1 MKQSKLIGKTIED
14 FIHDVIFEYITE
26 INFRDGEQLEYMLS
40 DFEERVRSNAIYE
53 LEEKCTILEDDL
65 QSAES
70 RIDYL
75 EDLLQENE
83 IEYE

>member
-1 MKQSKLIGKTIED
+1 MSQSKLIGKTIEE
-14 FIHDVIFEYITE
+14 FIHDVIFEYVTE
-26 INFRDGEQLEYMLS
+26 INFRDGEELEKMLS
-40 DFEERVRSNAIYE
+40 DFEERICSDTIDE
-53 LEEKCTILEDDL
+53 LKDDL

-75 EDLLQENE
+75 EGLLQEYE

>member
-1 MKQSKLIGKTIED
+1 MMQSKLIGKTIEE
-14 FIHDVIFEYITE
+14 FIHDVIFEYVTE
-26 INFRDGEQLEYMLS
+26 VNYCDGELLEHMLA
-40 DFEERVRSNAIYE
+40 DFEERICSDTIDE
-53 LEEKCTILEDDL
+53 LDEKCTMLEDDL

>member
-1 MKQSKLIGKTIED
+1 MVHSKLIGKTIEE
-14 FIHDVIFEYITE
+14 FIHDVIFEYTTE
-26 INFRDGEQLEYMLS
+26 INYRDRELLEYMLA
-40 DFEERVRSNAIYE
+40 DFEERICSDAI
-53 LEEKCTILEDDL
+53 EELEDDL

-75 EDLLQENE
+75 EGLLQEYE

>member
-1 MKQSKLIGKTIED
+1 MTQPKLIGKTIEE
-14 FIHDVIFEYITE
+14 FIHDVIFEYVTE

-40 DFEERVRSNAIYE
+40 DFEERVRSDAIDE
-53 LEEKCTILEDDL
+53 LDERCTTLEDDI

-70 RIDYL
+70 QIYYL
-75 EDLLQENE
+75 EELLQENN

>member
-1 MKQSKLIGKTIED
+1 MIQSKLIGKTIED